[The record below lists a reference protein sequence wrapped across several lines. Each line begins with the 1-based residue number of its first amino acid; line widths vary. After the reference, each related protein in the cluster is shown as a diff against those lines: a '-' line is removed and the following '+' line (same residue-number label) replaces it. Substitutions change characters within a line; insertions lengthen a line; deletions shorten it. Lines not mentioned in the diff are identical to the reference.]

1 MAAAPGE
8 QTPAH
13 DSAARDGTALLIIDM
28 VNCFDFPGA
37 EKLKPNAERATDGIA
52 TLLAEAREKNFPII
66 YVNDNFGEWHSER
79 SKLIEAAEDQADS
92 PRIASIRP
100 HDGDYFIIK
109 PHFSGFYATNLPVL
123 LPKLGVT
130 KLVLTGVATDICV
143 LFTAADAHMRDYGLW
158 IPEDAVAAED
168 PAREQWALDIMR
180 EAMSAE
186 TCSTTRL
193 TMSDWHARDDAQ
205 SG

>member
-92 PRIASIRP
+92 PTISSIRP

-186 TCSTTRL
+186 TCPTTRL
-193 TMSDWHARDDAQ
+193 TMADWHARDDAQ